1 MPEKPP
7 QLDNS
12 IQVITPENIA
22 FEYQAAGPFRRL
34 PAFLIDVF
42 IRITA
47 FVIIFLLIGLVGAFS
62 AVFGQI
68 MADLADYM
76 IAFTIFAW
84 FVSQWLYGGL
94 FETFMNGQ
102 TPGKWACGLRVV
114 TPDGEPINGMQA
126 FMRTFLR
133 SVDMM
138 PVLPLASLALFIQR
152 MNGIPAEEFWDL
164 PLDAMVAIY
173 IFPTGM
179 LGLITMSL
187 SRQHQRLGDFVCHTM
202 VVVDTKRWSTE
213 LARLEDHRTAH
224 LAAILP
230 ARVEVSR
237 SLAKALSTYVERRQQ
252 FSVARRAEIA
262 SHLARPLLVEFGL
275 PSDTSYDLLLCAL
288 YYKQFIA
295 EHGEDLP
302 SLNAQMQ
309 GSSNV
314 SSYNN
319 PPHPR
324 YRSEDTIHIRPGR

>member
-1 MPEKPP
+1 MPEKAP
-7 QLDNS
+7 QLDNA

-42 IRITA
+42 IRIAA
-47 FVIIFLLIGLVGAFS
+47 FVLVSFLIGIVAAFS
-62 AVFGQI
+62 TVFGQI
-68 MADLADYM
+68 MVDLADYM
-76 IAFTIFAW
+76 VAFTIVAW

-102 TPGKWACGLRVV
+102 TPGKWVCGLRVV

-133 SVDMM
+133 AVDMM
-138 PVLPLASLALFIQR
+138 PVLPFAALALFIQR
-152 MNGIPAEEFWDL
+152 MNGVPAEEFWEI

-179 LGLITMSL
+179 LGLIKMSL
-187 SRQHQRLGDFVCHTM
+187 NRQHQRLGDFVCHTM
-202 VVVDTKRWSTE
+202 VVVDSKRWSTE
-213 LARLEDHRTAH
+213 LAQLEDHRTAH

-237 SLAKALSTYVERRQQ
+237 SLAKALSTYAERRQQ

-275 PSDTSYDLLLCAL
+275 PADTSYDLLLCAL

-302 SLNAQMQ
+302 SLNAQIRNTT
-309 GSSNV
+309 ST
-314 SSYNN
+314 YNN

-324 YRSEDTIHIRPGR
+324 YRSEDSVYIRPGQ